1 MTPIFLRRIRLNK
14 EEIICQ
20 NCESEF
26 YVESE
31 EDIIFCVTCGE
42 ELKDDEE
49 DYEIEEDWD

>member
-1 MTPIFLRRIRLNK
+1 MAPIFLRRIRLNK

-31 EDIIFCVTCGE
+31 EDILFCVTCGE
-42 ELKDDEE
+42 ELKDDED
-49 DYEIEEDWD
+49 DYEVEDEWD